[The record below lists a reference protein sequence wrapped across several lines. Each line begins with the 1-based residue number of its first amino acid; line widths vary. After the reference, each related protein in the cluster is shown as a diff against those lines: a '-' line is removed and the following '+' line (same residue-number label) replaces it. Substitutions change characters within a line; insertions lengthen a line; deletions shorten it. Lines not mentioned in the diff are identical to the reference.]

1 MGPGWARPVHW
12 LAVAGER
19 VRLTVSER
27 TKLGSAESRRLRRQ
41 GQIPGVLYGQAK
53 PVAIAVGERE
63 LRMALTGAAGS
74 HVVLD
79 VAIDGGSEHSA
90 ILKEYQRDKVRGSIT
105 HIDLQEVR
113 LDQPIQ
119 TAVVVTLV
127 GEAIGTREGGV
138 LQQVTNEINVE
149 ALPLEIPQHLE
160 ADVSALGIGD
170 TLRLS
175 ELTIPDGVRL
185 LDDPEEIVIASVQIA
200 REEEPTE
207 LEEGAEAAE
216 GAEAEAGAETAED
229 GESADESGA
238 DSDSEE

>member
-1 MGPGWARPVHW
+1 
-12 LAVAGER
+12 
-19 VRLTVSER
+19 
-27 TKLGSAESRRLRRQ
+27 LGSAESRRLRNQ
-41 GQIPGVLYGQAK
+41 GLIPGVLYGRST
-53 PVAIAVGERE
+53 PVAISIGERE
-63 LRMALTGAAGS
+63 LRSALTGAAGS

-90 ILKEYQRDKVRGSIT
+90 ILKDFQRDKVRGSIT

-127 GEAIGTREGGV
+127 GEAKGTREGGI
-138 LQQVTNEINVE
+138 LQQVTTEVNVE

-160 ADVSALGIGD
+160 ADVSELGIGD

-175 ELTIPDGVRL
+175 ELVVPDGVKL
-185 LDDPEEIVIASVQIA
+185 LDDPEEVVLASVQLA
-200 REEEPTE
+200 REEVSEDA
-207 LEEGAEAAE
+207 EEGAEGAEE
-216 GAEAEAGAETAED
+216 GAEPEAGAETAESD
-229 GESADESGA
+229 DAGESADESGG

>member
-1 MGPGWARPVHW
+1 M
-12 LAVAGER
+12 AGER
-19 VRLTVSER
+19 VKLTVAER

-41 GQIPGVLYGQAK
+41 GLIPGVLYGRAT

-63 LRMALTGAAGS
+63 LRSALTGAAGS

-90 ILKEYQRDKVRGSIT
+90 ILKDFQRDKIRGSIT

-119 TAVVVTLV
+119 TAVVITLV
-127 GEAIGTREGGV
+127 GEAKGTKEGGV
-138 LQQVTNEINVE
+138 LQQVTNEVNVE

-160 ADVSALGIGD
+160 ADVSELGIGD

-175 ELTIPDGVRL
+175 EVVVPDGVTL
-185 LDDPEEIVIASVQIA
+185 LDDPEEVVIASVQLA
-200 REEEPTE
+200 REEELEET
-207 LEEGAEAAE
+207 EEGAEAAE
-216 GAEAEAGAETAED
+216 EGAEPEAGAEEAEAGDSA
-229 GESADESGA
+229 GESGG